1 MDKYRILSLFLF
13 VLVVG
18 CSSTE
23 TVTAPSREPDSAAPE
38 PEAEAQAADEM
49 PRTEAPSNWY
59 HLDTRQ
65 DQWRGAS
72 TRRAYQTLLQDEEP
86 KQEVVVA
93 IIDSGVDTTHE
104 DLDDVLWTN
113 RDEVAGNDVDDDDN
127 GYVDDVH
134 GWNFIGGPDGENV
147 NHDTYELTRL
157 YVDLKEK
164 YEGADPAEL
173 SAAERKEYDRYLK
186 IKSKFEEKVQ
196 TMKRQYANI
205 SAAYRAT
212 QQAADLLKEH
222 LGTDQLTEE
231 KVAAVESSQQDIQ
244 RAKALLMRIYGY
256 GLTEEDLKGQK
267 EYLENALK
275 YGYNPDFNPRP
286 IVGDDY
292 EDVDERYYGNSDV
305 TGPDSRHGTVVA
317 GIIGAERDNE
327 IGIKG
332 IAGNVRIMSIRTVPN
347 GDERDKDVANAIRYA
362 VENGAD
368 IINMSFGK
376 GYSPYKEEVDEAVQ
390 YAERQGVLMIHAA
403 GNDASNIDSTA
414 SFPTDTYRNESGEA
428 ENWLEVGASSWK
440 RGKEVVAPFSNYG
453 EEKVDLF
460 APGVDIYSTTPGQ
473 TYDSASG
480 TSMAAPVVTGI
491 AALIMSYYPDLTA
504 EQVRHIIRASA
515 VPYAKADVAVP
526 GQQGA
531 LAGLD
536 ELSAT
541 GGIVNAYAALK
552 MAEEMSE

>member
-1 MDKYRILSLFLF
+1 MDKYRILPLFLF
-13 VLVVG
+13 VLVIG

-23 TVTAPSREPDSAAPE
+23 TVTAPSREPAPAAPE
-38 PEAEAQAADEM
+38 PEPEAQAAEEV
-49 PRTEAPSNWY
+49 PRTEAPNDWY

-65 DQWRGAS
+65 DQWRGIS
-72 TRRAYQTLLQDEEP
+72 TRRAYQALLQDENP

-93 IIDSGVDTTHE
+93 IIDSGVDTEHE

-113 RDEVAGNDVDDDDN
+113 SDEVAGNDVDDDDN

-134 GWNFIGGPDGENV
+134 GWNFIGGSDGENV
-147 NHDTYELTRL
+147 DHDSYELTRL
-157 YVDLKEK
+157 YVELKDK
-164 YEGADPAEL
+164 YKDVNPDEL
-173 SAAERKEYDRYLK
+173 SAAEREEYDRYLK

-196 TMKRQYANI
+196 TMNRQYANI
-205 SAAYRAT
+205 SAAYNAT
-212 QQAADLLKEH
+212 QQAANLLEEH

-231 KVAAVESSQQDIQ
+231 KVAAVESDQQDIQ
-244 RAKALLMRIYGY
+244 RAKALMMRIYGY

-267 EYLENALK
+267 EYLENALE

-292 EDVDERYYGNSDV
+292 EDIDERYYGNNDIA
-305 TGPDSRHGTVVA
+305 GPDPRHGTVVA

-327 IGIKG
+327 IGVKG
-332 IAGNVRIMSIRTVPN
+332 IAGNVRLMSIRTVPN

-376 GYSPYKEEVDEAVQ
+376 GYSPHKEEVDEAVQ
-390 YAERQGVLMIHAA
+390 YADRQGVLMVHAA
-403 GNDASNIDSTA
+403 GNDAANIDSTA
-414 SFPTDTYRNESGEA
+414 SFPTDTYRNEGGTA

-440 RGKEVVAPFSNYG
+440 RGKEAVAPFSNYG
-453 EEKVDLF
+453 KKQVDVF
-460 APGVDIYSTTPGQ
+460 APGVDIYSTTPNQ
-473 TYDSASG
+473 AYDSASG
-480 TSMAAPVVTGI
+480 TSMAAPVVTGV

-504 EQVRHIIRASA
+504 EQVRRIIRASA
-515 VPYAKADVAVP
+515 VPYAETDVTVP
-526 GQQGA
+526 GQQDT
-531 LAGLD
+531 LAGLG
-536 ELSAT
+536 ELSDT
-541 GGIVNAYAALK
+541 GGIVNAYAAIK